1 MTLSTSARPWQGPA
15 MAGQLQN
22 TSLPTFL
29 ALLHAMHDCS
39 RGHSSALSYLFID
52 ILYWEQSGVAGSTWH
67 AFLSRIGLIPERAA
81 GLICFWTGSCQH
93 DSSNGIRWHLL
104 RCLPAGSA
112 AVKQVVRCCPE
123 NVALAL
129 KRELVRLLFDIVSA
143 CLWHTFW
150 LITRCV
156 AFSSNY
162 RPFVGTILPET
173 LEHPTCKGRARCRSA
188 GARAPLRTT
197 RRYQSST
204 QWLAGRPDCLKTA
217 GLSFPARHEIC

>member
-162 RPFVGTILPET
+162 RPFVGTILQKLWST
-173 LEHPTCKGRARCRSA
+173 LHARDELGA
-188 GARAPLRTT
+188 GAP
-197 RRYQSST
+197 
-204 QWLAGRPDCLKTA
+204 GRGPPYERQDGTKALLN
-217 GLSFPARHEIC
+217 GSQVVQIV